1 MVSRYG
7 GLTIFF
13 EGGAGQRF
21 YFGVRRRSLGGASG
35 LQCVRDCGQCGD
47 AGGDYDRLGNDC
59 GFFGGSGG
67 DRLDPWLACTPEGQ
81 GIVRRGFDSDQDRRV
96 SARTAE
102 RANIWFRRHADTN
115 RDLRLTDP
123 EVRAALVNAE
133 RYSGRY

>member
-1 MVSRYG
+1 MRKPAVLTLFAAALASAACATYYDDDHGRSGWG
-7 GLTIFF
+7 G
-13 EGGAGQRF
+13 
-21 YFGVRRRSLGGASG
+21 YDYV
-35 LQCVRDCGQCGD
+35 
-47 AGGDYDRLGNDC
+47 GGDYDRPGNGC

-67 DRLDPWLACTPEGQ
+67 ARLDPWLACTEEGQ
-81 GIVRRGFDSDQDRRV
+81 GIVRRGFDSDRDRRL

-133 RYSGRY
+133 RFGRH